1 MPQQRFAAGWSDE
14 AVRVHLSVQERQGQ
28 QSRSGKLNSFLVDEC
43 HDDPAIQRQTEL
55 LDYILGQKGHDS
67 AGINKRFQFQA
78 ANAGMIEVTCFGEN
92 AIALI
97 LKNQPC
103 ANLLHRIK
111 E

>member
-1 MPQQRFAAGWSDE
+1 MDYLSFSDG
-14 AVRVHLSVQERQGQ
+14 RNGD
-28 QSRSGKLNSFLVDEC
+28 SGRGETVCLTGS
-43 HDDPAIQRQTEL
+43 T
-55 LDYILGQKGHDS
+55 
-67 AGINKRFQFQA
+67 
-78 ANAGMIEVTCFGEN
+78 MTCFGEN